1 MQPKRNEQQR
11 EKTQKKQK
19 KTIGTGKKR
28 NQYLSSSSPHQRWQ
42 GTSLTGNKQ
51 MQQPN
56 KQWNKNKQH
65 GTDY

>member
-1 MQPKRNEQQR
+1 MNNRERKRKK
-11 EKTQKKQK
+11 EKNKK

-56 KQWNKNKQH
+56 KQ
-65 GTDY
+65 